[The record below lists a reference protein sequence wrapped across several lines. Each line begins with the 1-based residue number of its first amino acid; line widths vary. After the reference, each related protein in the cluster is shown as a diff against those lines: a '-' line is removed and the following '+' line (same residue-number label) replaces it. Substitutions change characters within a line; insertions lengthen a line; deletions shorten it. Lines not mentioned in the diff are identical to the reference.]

1 MRFSS
6 RQRLSERAER
16 MVADRLL
23 QRFLESK
30 TMCADHVHDVCPLMS
45 RGSIPPSQEHLEHQS
60 CRRQSR

>member
-30 TMCADHVHDVCPLMS
+30 TMCARCLSTDEQRIDSPF
-45 RGSIPPSQEHLEHQS
+45 P
-60 CRRQSR
+60 